1 MWPFGNSEKQQALP
15 LRHEGGRSYY
25 DVQPGDNLTK
35 IAGQLGS
42 TVEILMQANALRSD
56 LLHPGQSLWVPRTY
70 TIAKGDTLYAIA
82 RPIVRGSRPL
92 GATDGGHGGMGGG
105 GTAGGAFGRGG
116 MGGIMASQ
124 GGGGEAA
131 LEKQV

>member
-1 MWPFGNSEKQQALP
+1 MWPFGNPEKPQALP

-25 DVQPGDNLTK
+25 DVQLGDNLTK

-56 LLHPGQSLWVPRTY
+56 LLRPGQSLWVPRTY

-82 RPIVRGSRPL
+82 REHDTTVD
-92 GATDGGHGGMGGG
+92 A
-105 GTAGGAFGRGG
+105 
-116 MGGIMASQ
+116 IMQINNIQDANLIHT
-124 GGGGEAA
+124 GDII
-131 LEKQV
+131 LLP